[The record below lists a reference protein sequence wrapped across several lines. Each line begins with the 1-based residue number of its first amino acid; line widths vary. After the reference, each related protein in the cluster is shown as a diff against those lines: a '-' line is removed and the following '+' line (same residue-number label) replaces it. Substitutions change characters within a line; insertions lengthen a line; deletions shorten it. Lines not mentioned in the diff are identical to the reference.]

1 MKREKIE
8 VIYENGLLRIVKPAK
23 IESDVL
29 TVKILNR
36 DEVLTDED
44 MKDIL
49 EAIDEREKGECHS
62 FDEVFE

>member
-1 MKREKIE
+1 MKKEKIDA
-8 VIYENGLLRIVKPAK
+8 IYEDGMLRIVKPAK

-36 DEVLTDED
+36 DEILTDED
-44 MKDIL
+44 MKDIIK
-49 EAIDEREKGECHS
+49 AIDEREKGKVYS